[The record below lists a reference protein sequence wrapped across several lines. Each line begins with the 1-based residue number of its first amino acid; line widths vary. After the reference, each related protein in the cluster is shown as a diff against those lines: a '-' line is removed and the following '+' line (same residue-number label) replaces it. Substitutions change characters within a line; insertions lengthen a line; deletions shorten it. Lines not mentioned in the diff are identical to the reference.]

1 MRKQRSSSRASTE
14 DRVVNTAR
22 IVVFAVL
29 LAASFVS
36 AAQSIGQIP
45 LPQVEKGAAVELR
58 VAYVYNPR
66 LQQMSLEQLDQLLEE
81 TRRYAAKHFE
91 VELVYR
97 DLDDQNPKG
106 DARTKRDSGF
116 RSGSDYHRYIVVLF
130 DRIDRDV
137 AQAEMRNA
145 YNFRDPANPR
155 RVALV
160 DSVENCLAQLSDEQ
174 VEEMRMFARPYL
186 PEGLSSGSL
195 DGFAASL
202 VETQLSRLAPWL
214 RISALDEQPVIDAR
228 PFNEWSMWVALGY
241 AELPYDIILTN
252 QLLASTEYHHCS
264 AHTIIRGGIS
274 VGGTSFSRTGLY
286 CAYVFLSTYPFTSNN
301 GTLPRLRGDD
311 VYTPQ
316 EAARFAGAYLT
327 HEVGHLLFH
336 FGHPFGRTQ
345 CVMNPSTLLIF
356 RGWYDATY
364 SGNCAFESHPQMI
377 PGAFRFLYKRYQTD
391 SDR

>member
-97 DLDDQNPKG
+97 DLDVITID
-106 DARTKRDSGF
+106 T
-116 RSGSDYHRYIVVLF
+116 LF